1 MTGFGREAG
10 RPAPMPMGRF
20 FQGLVC
26 GGYAFVPITVVG
38 AGCGGG

>member
-1 MTGFGREAG
+1 MTGFGSGAG
-10 RPAPMPMGRF
+10 RPALMLMGLF
-20 FQGLVC
+20 SQGLVL